1 MSTPERVKVRG
12 DLYHGK
18 IPGGAVYVGRSA
30 PGLPASIYA
39 NPFKVGEKIGRGSEL
54 WPYIAPMLGADDP
67 RFPLAAVS
75 FQRTE
80 DVVNAYSLWIL
91 EQPPQMIRMGEE
103 LGGRDL
109 ACWCKPSAPC
119 HADLL
124 IALANGWD
132 MPPEP
137 TRSIF
142 GEWADA

>member
-1 MSTPERVKVRG
+1 MSGPKRVKVRG

-18 IPGGAVYVGRSA
+18 IPDGAIYVGRST
-30 PGLPASIYA
+30 PGLPASDYA
-39 NPFKVGEKIGRGSEL
+39 NPFKVGEKIERGSDL
-54 WPYIAPMLGADDP
+54 WPYITPMLGPDDP
-67 RFPLAAVS
+67 RFPLAAAS
-75 FQRTE
+75 FQRVE

-91 EQPPQMIRMGEE
+91 EQPGLMIRMDEE

-109 ACWCKPSAPC
+109 ACWCKTTAVC

-124 IALANGWD
+124 LALANGWD

-142 GEWADA
+142 EEPA